1 MSRPRVVRPKRDSA
15 WLPLTL
21 GGTALCGVAGYFL
34 GVTVFRP
41 SAQAEPTDHGPGVEV
56 SPSTAAVTT
65 PGRDGGA
72 LAPRTTV
79 PVLTPLATAR
89 VGNGVLIGC
98 GNGEEMNIP
107 GAQCDN
113 PAGMESALRDRLT
126 AVVGGCP
133 AAAQAARDSSRM
145 LSLGLRVDHPRRR
158 IAVLLGRS
166 STVSEKIS
174 YVSCVRDALGPM
186 DALWRITPGHPR
198 YLYYFAAHFA
208 PLAAVPDAGAVAV
221 APPAPV
227 APEPATPA
235 TPEPA
240 TPAPPEPATPEPATP
255 APTPAP
261 TPAVTPEPA
270 VDGGRPAA
278 IPGLPTAE
286 ELERMPALG
295 TATVTYSAAIVRDA
309 PRTGAVVGRVPQ
321 GTSVEVIDRRGSWH
335 AIRWGNHHVG
345 WTFHEAIGE

>member
-1 MSRPRVVRPKRDSA
+1 MTRPRVVRPKRDTA

-21 GGTALCGVAGYFL
+21 GGTVLCGVAGYFL
-34 GVTVFRP
+34 GAAVFRP
-41 SAQAEPTDHGPGVEV
+41 AAQAEPGEHGVGPDVA
-56 SPSTAAVTT
+56 PSTAVAQ
-65 PGRDGGA
+65 PAGRDGGA
-72 LAPRTTV
+72 ALPTRATV
-79 PVLTPLATAR
+79 PVLPALATAR
-89 VGNGVLIGC
+89 VGNGVMIGC
-98 GNGEEMNIP
+98 GNGEETDIP

-113 PAGMESALRDRLT
+113 PAGMESALRDRLA

-133 AAAQAARDSSRM
+133 AAAQAARDSTRL

-158 IAVLLGRS
+158 VAVLLGRS

-198 YLYYFAAHFA
+198 YLYYFAVHFT
-208 PLAAVPDAGAVAV
+208 PLPAGPDAGAPTV
-221 APPAPV
+221 AP
-227 APEPATPA
+227 TPA

-240 TPAPPEPATPEPATP
+240 APEPAAPTPEPATPEPATP
-255 APTPAP
+255 APAP
-261 TPAVTPEPA
+261 VAA
-270 VDGGRPAA
+270 VDAGRPSAP

-286 ELERMPALG
+286 ELARMPALG
-295 TATVTYSAAIVRDA
+295 TATVTYAAAIVRDA